1 MKRNCLSIAARAVSS
16 GVLAGAA
23 LFALSPGA
31 LAQTPPPAPTLVDS
45 ALGVSTVVSG
55 LSQPIAMVF
64 IGPNDILVTEK
75 ASGQV
80 KRVTNG
86 VVAGT
91 VLDLA
96 VNSASERGL
105 LGMAL
110 HPRFPR
116 APYVYLFHTESTTG
130 ADTAVLSETPLL
142 GNRVDRFR
150 WDGSTL
156 TFDRNI
162 IKLRA
167 YQDDLNNVLNP
178 AAPAALQRGNHDGG
192 VLRFGPDRKLYII
205 TGDTGRR
212 GYTQNN
218 LLGPS
223 PDDAFGGPQ
232 PDNAHLTGVI
242 LRLNDD
248 GSTPRDNPFYKLG

>member
-55 LSQPIAMVF
+55 LSQPIAMAF

-105 LGMAL
+105 LGLAL

-116 APYVYLFHTESTTG
+116 VP
-130 ADTAVLSETPLL
+130 
-142 GNRVDRFR
+142 
-150 WDGSTL
+150 
-156 TFDRNI
+156 
-162 IKLRA
+162 
-167 YQDDLNNVLNP
+167 
-178 AAPAALQRGNHDGG
+178 
-192 VLRFGPDRKLYII
+192 
-205 TGDTGRR
+205 
-212 GYTQNN
+212 
-218 LLGPS
+218 
-223 PDDAFGGPQ
+223 
-232 PDNAHLTGVI
+232 
-242 LRLNDD
+242 
-248 GSTPRDNPFYKLG
+248 